1 MKTGIVPSS
10 RVTPRRGLRAASYVA
25 PCARVNAAIDKSERI
40 IAREK
45 AKLEQLRR
53 ERRQILADNRLG

>member
-25 PCARVNAAIDKSERI
+25 PCARVNAAIDNGYVFILTMLNEISHAQCDGSEM
-40 IAREK
+40 
-45 AKLEQLRR
+45 
-53 ERRQILADNRLG
+53 